1 MTPSNDVVILIKFI
15 QSYPNEIIIETNSN
29 DKQFLVLSE
38 IYYPE
43 GWKVFVNN
51 QESKIYEV
59 NALLRG
65 VELPEGKNIVK
76 FKFSPSDVKLGSI
89 LSIISTLIIILFLF
103 SSLFKKNEK

>member
-1 MTPSNDVVILIKFI
+1 MKTYSGIGMIEFI

-29 DKQFLVLSE
+29 DNQFLVLSE

-65 VELPEGKNIVK
+65 VKLPEGKNIVK

-89 LSIISTLIIILFLF
+89 LSIISTLIIILFLS
-103 SSLFKKNEK
+103 SSLFVKNEK